1 MIRRPPRSTL
11 FPYTTLFRSIG
22 PRQHDFGAAPPV
34 CQLLKL
40 EVLEAEAFS
49 PRPAG
54 PYPAGPPGRWRG
66 HGRPLLEAYFK
77 LLTDP
82 RLFRDVHHVHLEPR
96 PPLVVPLR
104 RHDEDQ
110 STVELDFELPQV
122 GPHGRLTH
130 PLTAQ
135 PRHRS
140 RHAAQLLELE
150 GAHASFSA
158 RSCAM
163 AVSGMRSA

>member
-1 MIRRPPRSTL
+1 SCTILFFFFSSRRRHTRWPRDWS
-11 FPYTTLFRSIG
+11 S
-22 PRQHDFGAAPPV
+22 DV
-34 CQLLKL
+34 CSSDLQLLKL

-49 PRPAG
+49 PRPPG

-77 LLTDP
+77 LMTDP

-104 RHDEDQ
+104 RHDQDQ
-110 STVELDFELPQV
+110 SAVELDFELPQV

-158 RSCAM
+158 RSCEM